1 MFWAFRGLPFGIY
14 FNRSCDLKKKRL
26 LCGYLTEEIETPPS
40 LVGEIRYMSTV
51 SIDFNLVSF
60 TL

>member
-1 MFWAFRGLPFGIY
+1 MFWAFRGLPYGIY
-14 FNRSCDLKKKRL
+14 FNRSCDLKKRL
-26 LCGYLTEEIETPPS
+26 LCGYLTEEIETSPS

-51 SIDFNLVSF
+51 SIDINRVSF